1 MTPYRRKAI
10 AEQIPAWQRATK
22 SGSRAR
28 YQGFLT
34 AVPWPA
40 FIFLLGL
47 VWPTAAA
54 IHLGDLFL
62 PVYRIILLALFPV
75 LLLAIAR
82 ARVRLAAPDYLVVG
96 FALAQGLIVIGHHGL
111 FEPIEVI
118 SYVSSQSATGI
129 ENAGSFFLETAIPYL
144 TARLFIRD
152 TNAVVATMRLQI
164 VLVLAIAITTVVQA
178 LTGYSLF
185 AGGYVGGE
193 IRMGLFRSN
202 GPFPHPILWGLF
214 AASSFTFA
222 FLATATASEGWK
234 RTAIAALIFIATVT
248 SASSAPMLAVVV
260 QLCLILWL
268 TISKRLRHRWWYL
281 TAAFV
286 TAYIAIDILS
296 NRTPV
301 HVLFSYATLS
311 PGTGYYRMLIWEYGW
326 ANVVN
331 SPLFGI
337 GLNDWTRPFWM
348 NASVDAFWLVV
359 MMRCGLLGFACLVA
373 GLLAAFIQVA
383 RTTNTLSVSDR
394 RIAAGWMITFSAYV
408 LGGIT
413 VAFFYQSL
421 AHFFF
426 LAGFWGAFISNKK
439 SRSQLRR
446 LSAGTLTQAQS
457 NRSSAY
463 PRSQVRL

>member
-28 YQGFLT
+28 YQGFLK

-40 FIFLLGL
+40 FILLLGL

-178 LTGYSLF
+178 LSL
-185 AGGYVGGE
+185 
-193 IRMGLFRSN
+193 I
-202 GPFPHPILWGLF
+202 HI
-214 AASSFTFA
+214 
-222 FLATATASEGWK
+222 
-234 RTAIAALIFIATVT
+234 
-248 SASSAPMLAVVV
+248 
-260 QLCLILWL
+260 
-268 TISKRLRHRWWYL
+268 
-281 TAAFV
+281 
-286 TAYIAIDILS
+286 
-296 NRTPV
+296 
-301 HVLFSYATLS
+301 
-311 PGTGYYRMLIWEYGW
+311 
-326 ANVVN
+326 
-331 SPLFGI
+331 
-337 GLNDWTRPFWM
+337 
-348 NASVDAFWLVV
+348 
-359 MMRCGLLGFACLVA
+359 
-373 GLLAAFIQVA
+373 
-383 RTTNTLSVSDR
+383 
-394 RIAAGWMITFSAYV
+394 
-408 LGGIT
+408 
-413 VAFFYQSL
+413 
-421 AHFFF
+421 
-426 LAGFWGAFISNKK
+426 
-439 SRSQLRR
+439 
-446 LSAGTLTQAQS
+446 
-457 NRSSAY
+457 
-463 PRSQVRL
+463 